1 MAAKNISYGCTALL
15 GINKKGILKPD
26 AQGYYEINVGGF
38 NVHNYG
44 GAYYPL
50 GQAQKLFEDSGP
62 LMRRIKAGVLRGE
75 LGHPRKESMGPNDYF
90 KRLNEIHEDKV
101 CCHFASVR
109 LDYDNYKSKSGFPM
123 VAVVARVKP
132 TGPFANAL
140 QLSLDNPEEETCFS
154 VRAAVVP
161 AMEGG
166 REVRYVEDI
175 VTWDYVNEGGIAIAR
190 KYYSMALENFAG
202 AAAADMGD
210 SLIVTPAMLAHATQS
225 AVTHMGLESNEVQ
238 QLRSLQTRLG
248 WDRPAQQKFAR
259 PSHLN
264 WKG

>member
-1 MAAKNISYGCTALL
+1 MAAQQISYGCTALL
-15 GINKKGILKPD
+15 GVNKKGILKPD
-26 AQGYYEINVGGF
+26 ANGYYEITVGGF

-50 GQAQKLFEDSGP
+50 GQAKKLFEESGA
-62 LMRRIKAGVLRGE
+62 LMRRIRGGNLRGE
-75 LGHPRKESMGPNDYF
+75 LGHPRKENMGPNEYF

-101 CCHFASVR
+101 CCHFADVR

-123 VAVVARVKP
+123 IAVVARVKP
-132 TGPFANAL
+132 AGPFAATL
-140 QLSLDNPEEETCFS
+140 QASLDNPEEDTCFS

-175 VTWDYVNEGGIAIAR
+175 ATWDYVNEGGIAIAR
-190 KYYSMALENFAG
+190 KYYSMALEGMG
-202 AAAADMGD
+202 AAAEMGD
-210 SLIVTPAMLAHATQS
+210 NLIITPAMLEHAAQDTIR
-225 AVTHMGLESNEVQ
+225 TMGLESNDAQ
-238 QLRSLQTRLG
+238 ALRSLQARLG
-248 WDRPAQQKFAR
+248 WNRPEQKKFET
-259 PSHLN
+259 PSYLN

>member
-1 MAAKNISYGCTALL
+1 MTAKQISYGCTALL
-15 GINKKGILKPD
+15 GVNKKGIIKPD
-26 AQGYYEINVGGF
+26 ANGYYEITVGGF

-50 GQAQKLFEDSGP
+50 GQAKKLFEESGS

-75 LGHPRKESMGPNDYF
+75 LGHPRKESLSPNEYF

-101 CCHFASVR
+101 CCHFAEVR

-132 TGPFANAL
+132 TGPYGDTL
-140 QLSLDNPEEETCFS
+140 KKSLDNPEEETCFS

-190 KYYSMALENFAG
+190 KYYSMAMENMGVADLGENLVITPNMLE
-202 AAAADMGD
+202 
-210 SLIVTPAMLAHATQS
+210 HATQE
-225 AVTHMGLESNEVQ
+225 AVKCMGMESVGVQ
-238 QLRSLQTRLG
+238 RLKDLQKRLG
-248 WDRPAQQKFAR
+248 WDRPANQHFAT
-259 PSHLN
+259 PGYLN
-264 WKG
+264 WE